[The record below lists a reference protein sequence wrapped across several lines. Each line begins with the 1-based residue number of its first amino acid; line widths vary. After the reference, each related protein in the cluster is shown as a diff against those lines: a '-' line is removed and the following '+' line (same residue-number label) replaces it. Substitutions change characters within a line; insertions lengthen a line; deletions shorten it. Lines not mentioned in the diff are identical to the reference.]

1 MVELRDTAVGF
12 VFFFELEEADVI
24 MTQEA
29 PATSETRRGRAALIG
44 LAALFF
50 LPLFG
55 SFWLYYIGGWRPD
68 GGTNNG
74 ELISPAHP
82 LTAVTLT
89 TRDGTPAS
97 PTLLSEK
104 WTLVYIGNGRCD
116 EVCQHALWTLR
127 QTRLLL
133 AEDMDRVQRVFIADE
148 DCCNDEFL
156 KREHAGLEVITAED
170 SATREWLGQF
180 PRDPAVPYVYIV
192 DPLGNLMMRFDTR
205 ENPKGLL
212 KDLEKLLKLSH
223 IG

>member
-1 MVELRDTAVGF
+1 
-12 VFFFELEEADVI
+12 

-74 ELISPAHP
+74 ELISPARP

-116 EVCQHALWTLR
+116 EV
-127 QTRLLL
+127 
-133 AEDMDRVQRVFIADE
+133 
-148 DCCNDEFL
+148 
-156 KREHAGLEVITAED
+156 
-170 SATREWLGQF
+170 
-180 PRDPAVPYVYIV
+180 
-192 DPLGNLMMRFDTR
+192 
-205 ENPKGLL
+205 
-212 KDLEKLLKLSH
+212 
-223 IG
+223 

>member
-1 MVELRDTAVGF
+1 
-12 VFFFELEEADVI
+12 

-29 PATSETRRGRAALIG
+29 PATSDRRRGRAALLG

-74 ELISPAHP
+74 ELISPARP
-82 LTAVTLT
+82 LTAMTLT

-97 PTLLSEK
+97 ATLLSEK

-116 EVCQHALWTLR
+116 EACQHALWTIR

-133 AEDMDRVQRVFIADE
+133 AEDMDRVQRVFIADKE
-148 DCCNDEFL
+148 CCNDVFL
-156 KREHAGLEVITAED
+156 KREHPGLEVITAETD
-170 SATREWLGQF
+170 AAREWLSQF
-180 PRDPAVPYVYIV
+180 PRDPAIPYVYIV